1 MERISPPHNG
11 PPMKASQPRLIK
23 PVPSHEMNNRS
34 PLVVSRPSI
43 PRLWLPPGLK
53 RSQTPMTII
62 ENTTTMKK
70 AAVGQVQAIHDKPIK
85 FFLPV
90 YTRPR
95 ANPLAI

>member
-1 MERISPPHNG
+1 
-11 PPMKASQPRLIK
+11 
-23 PVPSHEMNNRS
+23 
-34 PLVVSRPSI
+34 
-43 PRLWLPPGLK
+43 
-53 RSQTPMTII
+53 MTII

-85 FFLPV
+85 LTLPV